1 MRILPLCVAS
11 ALSLSASA
19 QVPSAAA
26 SSVVIVLNGS
36 AEAFDADA
44 AIGALLVADAV
55 DSVTIGIAICDS
67 SGRPIANLPVR
78 IEVTGSR
85 NIVTPAAT
93 SLTDVNGLFIANL
106 TTTTAETKTISVV
119 ADPGPA
125 EVLLQERPSVTF
137 RAGPATHF
145 DIALGVAMDGS
156 RREVT
161 VAARDFFGNVAAE
174 YRGAVQSSG
183 ADAIAAG
190 LTGVVAL
197 DGQGMTHPEQ

>member
-1 MRILPLCVAS
+1 MRILPLCAAS

-137 RAGPATHF
+137 RAGPTTQF
-145 DIALGVAMDGS
+145 DVALGVAMDGGW
-156 RREVT
+156 REVT
-161 VAARDFFGNVAAE
+161 VVARDFFGNLAAE
-174 YRGAVQSSG
+174 YRWTVQLRV
-183 ADAIAAG
+183 ADATNASID
-190 LTGVVAL
+190 GVVAI
-197 DGQGMTHPEQ
+197 DNPSTVHPEQ